1 MRGSQFA
8 KEIIGKKQLGCFGI
22 LSAMMNVSFFLH
34 IEISY
39 LALQNNNK
47 KTQK

>member
-22 LSAMMNVSFFLH
+22 LSAMMNASFFF
-34 IEISY
+34 SY
-39 LALQNNNK
+39 LALQK
-47 KTQK
+47 QQQQKWK